1 MKIPCDL
8 YMMDENK
15 VRGELI
21 GSFEDIEAAQ
31 AYIEEVCTKI
41 PFPYMDNSR
50 FRIVRLTNEAK
61 DEKRILPCPVC
72 NKDNLN
78 VYELPD
84 QDGYAKIM
92 CRKCGLTVKAKAV
105 GEQYTKFCGD
115 LYWKRPAKSA
125 VQVTME
131 LWNAMARNY

>member
-8 YMMDENK
+8 YFMKNGT
-15 VRGELI
+15 RGELI

-41 PFPYMDNSR
+41 PLVDKVQIS
-50 FRIVRLTNEAK
+50 
-61 DEKRILPCPVC
+61 PCPAC
-72 NKDNLN
+72 GNDSLFTS
-78 VYELPD
+78 ELPD
-84 QDGYAKIM
+84 LDGYAKIM
-92 CRKCGLTVKAKAV
+92 CRQCGLTVKAKAV

>member
-1 MKIPCDL
+1 MKIPCEL
-8 YMMDENK
+8 YFMDK
-15 VRGELI
+15 DRVRGELI
-21 GSFEDIEAAQ
+21 GSFEDIEAAR

-41 PFPYMDNSR
+41 PLVDDSS
-50 FRIVRLTNEAK
+50 FRIVRLANVDK
-61 DEKRILPCPVC
+61 VQISPCPAC
-72 NKDNLN
+72 GNDSLFAS
-78 VYELPD
+78 ELPD
-84 QDGYAKIM
+84 LDGYAKIM
-92 CRKCGLTVKAKAV
+92 CRQCGLTVKAKAV